1 MEKLEIKLK
10 KCCLT
15 CEHFYLDGAKAGI
28 TACVLSGSRE
38 LSCLHMPVCWK
49 YMIDDAQGHKD
60 PVGEPGQMGNLE

>member
-15 CEHFYLDGAKAGI
+15 CEHFYMDAAKIGI
-28 TACVLSGSRE
+28 GCCSPAPRE

-49 YMIDDAQGHKD
+49 YMIDDAQEHQD
-60 PVGEPGQMGNLE
+60 PVGEPGQMGNPE